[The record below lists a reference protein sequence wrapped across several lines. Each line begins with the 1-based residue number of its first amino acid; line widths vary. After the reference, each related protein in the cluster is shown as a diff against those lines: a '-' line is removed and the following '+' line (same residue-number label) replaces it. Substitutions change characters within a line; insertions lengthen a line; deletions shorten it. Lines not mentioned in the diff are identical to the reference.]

1 LAQIQTFLGNS
12 TSSIDEKGRT
22 SLPKEFR
29 QYLPEDSEGKVVVTI
44 WENRT
49 LQLFPIGEW
58 NAFLAELAKAPR
70 NSNSQRLLTLLS
82 AHARESKL
90 DNQNRITLTEQQRNH
105 AGLSQQVTFAANG
118 RKVTLIEPKRFD
130 AEMSAEDIDILFR
143 DELSH

>member
-1 LAQIQTFLGNS
+1 MAQIQTFLGNS

-22 SLPKEFR
+22 SLPKDFR
-29 QYLPEDSEGKVVVTI
+29 QYLPEDSEGRVVVTI

-49 LQLFPIGEW
+49 LQLFPISEW
-58 NAFLAELAKAPR
+58 NAYLAELANAPR

-90 DNQNRITLTEQQRNH
+90 DNQNRITLTEQQRRH
-105 AGLSQQVTFAANG
+105 AGLTQQVTFAANG
-118 RKVTLIEPKRFD
+118 RKVTLIEPKRFE
-130 AEMSAEDIDILFR
+130 AEMSAEDIDNLFR